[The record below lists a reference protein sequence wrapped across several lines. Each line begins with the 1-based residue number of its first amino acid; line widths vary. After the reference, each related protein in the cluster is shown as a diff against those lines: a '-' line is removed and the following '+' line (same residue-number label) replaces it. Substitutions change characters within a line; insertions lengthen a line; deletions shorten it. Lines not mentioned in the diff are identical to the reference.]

1 MRVRQHFAFSV
12 RQLAR
17 SAPRTLRLGISSA
30 VFAVVLLSGCAKPRA
45 IKYYQIT
52 YPSNVSVSQEMIDT
66 MLLVR
71 SFDASHLY
79 LDDRIVYGYDSPEMG
94 TYEDQR
100 WAGPPVEMLRDAIV
114 RGLRSS
120 GMFKGGVYIARSD
133 LAVRYL
139 RAGHLYD
146 FRELDAGNGTISA
159 RLAFEARLWDRNTR
173 TLIWSYSYSHD
184 EPAAGK
190 TVSAVAAAMDRNV
203 QRSVEAIGANLAEY
217 FKAHPPQP

>member
-1 MRVRQHFAFSV
+1 MRIRQHFAFSV

-17 SAPRTLRLGISSA
+17 LTARMPRLGISSA
-30 VFAVVLLSGCAKPRA
+30 VLAVVLLSGCAKPRA
-45 IKYYQIT
+45 IKYYQIS

-94 TYEDQR
+94 TYEDER
-100 WAGPPVEMLRDAIV
+100 WAEPPVEMLRDAIV

-120 GMFKGGVYIARSD
+120 GMFKGGVHIARSD
-133 LAVRYL
+133 LGGRYL
-139 RAGHLYD
+139 LSGHLYD
-146 FRELDAGNGTISA
+146 FKEVDAATISA
-159 RLAFEARLWDRNTR
+159 RLAFEARLWDRKTR
-173 TLIWSYSYSHD
+173 TLVWSHSYSFD
-184 EPAAGK
+184 EPAAEK
-190 TVSAVAAAMDRNV
+190 SVSAVAAAMDRNV
-203 QRSVEAIGANLAEY
+203 QRSVQAIAADLTEH

>member
-1 MRVRQHFAFSV
+1 MRIRQHFAFSV

-17 SAPRTLRLGISSA
+17 LTARMPRLGISSA
-30 VFAVVLLSGCAKPRA
+30 VLAVVLLSGCAKPRA
-45 IKYYQIT
+45 IKYYQIS

-94 TYEDQR
+94 TYEDER
-100 WAGPPVEMLRDAIV
+100 WAEPPVEMLRDAIV

-133 LAVRYL
+133 LGGRYL
-139 RAGHLYD
+139 LSGHLYD
-146 FRELDAGNGTISA
+146 FRELDAATVSA
-159 RLAFEARLWDRNTR
+159 RLAFEARLWDRKTR
-173 TLIWSYSYSHD
+173 TLVWSHSYSFD
-184 EPAAGK
+184 EPAAEK
-190 TVSAVAAAMDRNV
+190 SVSAVAAAMDRNV
-203 QRSVEAIGANLAEY
+203 QRSVQAIAADLTEY

>member
-1 MRVRQHFAFSV
+1 MRIRQHFAFSV

-17 SAPRTLRLGISSA
+17 LTARMPRLGISSA

-94 TYEDQR
+94 TYEDER
-100 WAGPPVEMLRDAIV
+100 WAEPPVEMLRDAIV

-133 LAVRYL
+133 LGGRYL
-139 RAGHLYD
+139 LSGHLYD
-146 FRELDAGNGTISA
+146 FKEVDAATISA
-159 RLAFEARLWDRNTR
+159 RLAFEARLWDRKTR
-173 TLIWSYSYSHD
+173 TLVWSHSYSFD
-184 EPAAGK
+184 EPAAEK
-190 TVSAVAAAMDRNV
+190 SVSAVAAAMDRNV
-203 QRSVEAIGANLAEY
+203 QRSVQAIAADLTEY

>member
-1 MRVRQHFAFSV
+1 MRIRQHFAFSV

-17 SAPRTLRLGISSA
+17 LAVRMPRLGISSA

-52 YPSNVSVSQEMIDT
+52 YPSNISVSQEMIDT

-94 TYEDQR
+94 TYEDER
-100 WAGPPVEMLRDAIV
+100 WAEPPVEMLRDAIV

-133 LAVRYL
+133 LGGRYL
-139 RAGHLYD
+139 LSGHLYD
-146 FRELDAGNGTISA
+146 FRELDAATISA
-159 RLAFEARLWDRNTR
+159 RLAFEARLWDRKTR
-173 TLIWSYSYSHD
+173 SLVWSHSYSYD
-184 EPAAGK
+184 EPAAEK
-190 TVSAVAAAMDRNV
+190 SVSAVAAAMDRNV
-203 QRSVEAIGANLAEY
+203 QRSVQAIAADLTEY

>member
-1 MRVRQHFAFSV
+1 MRIRQHFAFSV

-17 SAPRTLRLGISSA
+17 LTARMPRLGISSA

-94 TYEDQR
+94 TYEDER
-100 WAGPPVEMLRDAIV
+100 WAEPPVEMLRDAIV

-120 GMFKGGVYIARSD
+120 GMFKGGVHIARSD
-133 LAVRYL
+133 LGGRYL
-139 RAGHLYD
+139 LSGHLYD
-146 FRELDAGNGTISA
+146 FRELDAATVSA
-159 RLAFEARLWDRNTR
+159 RLAFEARLWDRKTR
-173 TLIWSYSYSHD
+173 TLVWSHSYSFD
-184 EPAAGK
+184 EPAAEK
-190 TVSAVAAAMDRNV
+190 SVSAVAAAMDRNV
-203 QRSVEAIGANLAEY
+203 QRSVQAIAADLTEY

>member
-1 MRVRQHFAFSV
+1 MRIRQHFAFSV

-17 SAPRTLRLGISSA
+17 LTARMPRLGISSA
-30 VFAVVLLSGCAKPRA
+30 VLAVVLLSGCAKPRA
-45 IKYYQIT
+45 IKYYQIS

-79 LDDRIVYGYDSPEMG
+79 LDDRIVYGHDSPEMG
-94 TYEDQR
+94 TYEDER
-100 WAGPPVEMLRDAIV
+100 WAEPPVEMLRDAIV

-133 LAVRYL
+133 LGGRYL
-139 RAGHLYD
+139 LSGHLYD
-146 FRELDAGNGTISA
+146 FKEVDAATISA
-159 RLAFEARLWDRNTR
+159 RLAFEARLWDRKTR
-173 TLIWSYSYSHD
+173 TLVWSHSYSFD
-184 EPAAGK
+184 EPAAEK
-190 TVSAVAAAMDRNV
+190 SVSAVAAAMDRNV
-203 QRSVEAIGANLAEY
+203 QRSVQAIAADLTEY

>member
-1 MRVRQHFAFSV
+1 MRIQEHFAFSV

-17 SAPRTLRLGISSA
+17 LTARMPRLGISSA

-45 IKYYQIT
+45 IKYYQIS
-52 YPSNVSVSQEMIDT
+52 YPSNISVSQEMIDT

-94 TYEDQR
+94 TYEDER
-100 WAGPPVEMLRDAIV
+100 WAEPPVEMLRDAIV

-133 LAVRYL
+133 LGGRYL
-139 RAGHLYD
+139 LSGHLYD
-146 FRELDAGNGTISA
+146 FKEVDAATISA
-159 RLAFEARLWDRNTR
+159 RLAFEARLWDRKTR
-173 TLIWSYSYSHD
+173 TLVWSHSYSFD
-184 EPAAGK
+184 EPAAEK
-190 TVSAVAAAMDRNV
+190 SVSAVAAAMDRNV
-203 QRSVEAIGANLAEY
+203 QRSVQAIAADLTEY

>member
-1 MRVRQHFAFSV
+1 MRIRQHFAFSV

-17 SAPRTLRLGISSA
+17 LTARMPRLGISSA

-79 LDDRIVYGYDSPEMG
+79 LDDRIVYGHDSPEMG
-94 TYEDQR
+94 TYEDER
-100 WAGPPVEMLRDAIV
+100 WAEPPVEMLRDAIV

-120 GMFKGGVYIARSD
+120 GMFKGGVHIARSD
-133 LAVRYL
+133 LGGRYL
-139 RAGHLYD
+139 LSGHLYD
-146 FRELDAGNGTISA
+146 FRELDAATVSA
-159 RLAFEARLWDRNTR
+159 RLAFEARLWDRKTR
-173 TLIWSYSYSHD
+173 TLVWSHSYSFD
-184 EPAAGK
+184 EPAAEK
-190 TVSAVAAAMDRNV
+190 SVSAVAAAMDRNV
-203 QRSVEAIGANLAEY
+203 QRSVQAIAADLTEH

>member
-1 MRVRQHFAFSV
+1 MRIRQHFAFSV

-17 SAPRTLRLGISSA
+17 LTARMPRLGISSA
-30 VFAVVLLSGCAKPRA
+30 VLAVVLLSGCAKPRA
-45 IKYYQIT
+45 IKYYQIS

-79 LDDRIVYGYDSPEMG
+79 LDDRIVYGHDSPEMG
-94 TYEDQR
+94 TYEDER
-100 WAGPPVEMLRDAIV
+100 WAEPPVEMLRDAIV

-133 LAVRYL
+133 LSVRYL
-139 RAGHLYD
+139 LSGHLYD
-146 FRELDAGNGTISA
+146 FKEVDAAKISA
-159 RLAFEARLWDRNTR
+159 RLAFEARLWDRKTR
-173 TLIWSYSYSHD
+173 TLVWSHSYSFD
-184 EPAAGK
+184 EPAAEK
-190 TVSAVAAAMDRNV
+190 SVSAVAAAMDRNV
-203 QRSVEAIGANLAEY
+203 QRSVQAIAADLTEH

>member
-1 MRVRQHFAFSV
+1 MRIRQHFAFSV

-17 SAPRTLRLGISSA
+17 LAARMPRLGISSA
-30 VFAVVLLSGCAKPRA
+30 VLAVVLLSGCAKPRA

-52 YPSNVSVSQEMIDT
+52 YPSNISVSQEMIDT

-71 SFDASHLY
+71 SFEASHLY

-120 GMFKGGVYIARSD
+120 GLFKGGVYIARSD
-133 LAVRYL
+133 LAGRYL
-139 RAGHLYD
+139 LAGHLYD
-146 FRELDAGNGTISA
+146 FRELDAATISA
-159 RLAFEARLWDRNTR
+159 RLAFEARLWDRKTR
-173 TLIWSYSYSHD
+173 TLVWSHSYSYD
-184 EPAAGK
+184 EPAAEK
-190 TVSAVAAAMDRNV
+190 SVSAVAAAMDRSV
-203 QRSVEAIGANLAEY
+203 QRSVQAIAADLREY

>member
-1 MRVRQHFAFSV
+1 MRIRQHFAFSV

-17 SAPRTLRLGISSA
+17 LTARMPRLGISSA

-45 IKYYQIT
+45 IKYYQIS

-79 LDDRIVYGYDSPEMG
+79 LDDRIVYGHDSPEMG
-94 TYEDQR
+94 TYEDER
-100 WAGPPVEMLRDAIV
+100 WAEPPVEMLRDAIV

-133 LAVRYL
+133 LGGRYL
-139 RAGHLYD
+139 LSGHLYD
-146 FRELDAGNGTISA
+146 FKEVDAATISA
-159 RLAFEARLWDRNTR
+159 RLAFEARLWDRKTR
-173 TLIWSYSYSHD
+173 TLVWSHSYSFD
-184 EPAAGK
+184 EPAAEK
-190 TVSAVAAAMDRNV
+190 SVSAVAVAMDRNV
-203 QRSVEAIGANLAEY
+203 QRSVQAIAADLTEH

>member
-1 MRVRQHFAFSV
+1 MRIRQHFAFSV

-17 SAPRTLRLGISSA
+17 LAARMPRLGISSA
-30 VFAVVLLSGCAKPRA
+30 VLAVVLLSGCAKPRA
-45 IKYYQIT
+45 IKYYQIS
-52 YPSNVSVSQEMIDT
+52 YPSNISVSQEMIDT

-94 TYEDQR
+94 TYEDER
-100 WAGPPVEMLRDAIV
+100 WAEPPVEMLRDAIV

-133 LAVRYL
+133 LGGRYL
-139 RAGHLYD
+139 LSGHLYD
-146 FRELDAGNGTISA
+146 FRELDAATISA
-159 RLAFEARLWDRNTR
+159 RLAFEARLWDRKTR
-173 TLIWSYSYSHD
+173 TLAWSHSYSYD
-184 EPAAGK
+184 EPAAEK
-190 TVSAVAAAMDRNV
+190 SVSAVAAAMDRNV
-203 QRSVEAIGANLAEY
+203 QRSVQAIAADLTEH

>member
-1 MRVRQHFAFSV
+1 MRIRQHFAFSV

-17 SAPRTLRLGISSA
+17 LAARMPRLGISSA

-79 LDDRIVYGYDSPEMG
+79 LDDRIVYGHDSPEMG
-94 TYEDQR
+94 TYEDER
-100 WAGPPVEMLRDAIV
+100 WAEPPVEMLRDAIV

-133 LAVRYL
+133 LGGRYL
-139 RAGHLYD
+139 LSGHLYD
-146 FRELDAGNGTISA
+146 FKEVDAATISA
-159 RLAFEARLWDRNTR
+159 RLAFEARLWDRKTR
-173 TLIWSYSYSHD
+173 TLVWSHSYSFD
-184 EPAAGK
+184 EPAAEK
-190 TVSAVAAAMDRNV
+190 SVSAVAAAMDRNV
-203 QRSVEAIGANLAEY
+203 QRSVQAIAADLTEY

>member
-1 MRVRQHFAFSV
+1 MRIRQHFAFSV

-17 SAPRTLRLGISSA
+17 LAARMPRLGISSA
-30 VFAVVLLSGCAKPRA
+30 VLAVVLLSGCAKPRA

-52 YPSNVSVSQEMIDT
+52 YPSNISVSQEMIDI

-71 SFDASHLY
+71 SFEASHLY

-94 TYEDQR
+94 TYEDER
-100 WAGPPVEMLRDAIV
+100 WAEPPVEMLRDAIV

-133 LAVRYL
+133 LGGRYL
-139 RAGHLYD
+139 LSGHLYD
-146 FRELDAGNGTISA
+146 FRELDAATISA
-159 RLAFEARLWDRNTR
+159 RLAFEARLWDRKTR
-173 TLIWSYSYSHD
+173 TLVWSHSYSYD
-184 EPAAGK
+184 EPAAEK
-190 TVSAVAAAMDRNV
+190 SVSAVAVAMDRNV
-203 QRSVEAIGANLAEY
+203 QRSVQAIAADLTEY

>member
-1 MRVRQHFAFSV
+1 MRIQEHFAFSV
-12 RQLAR
+12 QQLAR
-17 SAPRTLRLGISSA
+17 LTARMPRLGISSA

-79 LDDRIVYGYDSPEMG
+79 LDDRIVYGHDSPEMG
-94 TYEDQR
+94 TYEDER
-100 WAGPPVEMLRDAIV
+100 WAEPPVEMLRDAIV

-133 LAVRYL
+133 LGGRYL
-139 RAGHLYD
+139 LSGHLYD
-146 FRELDAGNGTISA
+146 FKEVDAATISA
-159 RLAFEARLWDRNTR
+159 RLAFEARLWDRKTR
-173 TLIWSYSYSHD
+173 TLVWSHSYSFD
-184 EPAAGK
+184 EPAAEK
-190 TVSAVAAAMDRNV
+190 SVSAVAAAMDRNV
-203 QRSVEAIGANLAEY
+203 QRSVQAIAADLTEH

>member
-1 MRVRQHFAFSV
+1 MRIRQHFAFSV

-17 SAPRTLRLGISSA
+17 LTARMPRLGISSA

-79 LDDRIVYGYDSPEMG
+79 LDDRIVYGHDSPEMG
-94 TYEDQR
+94 TYEDER
-100 WAGPPVEMLRDAIV
+100 WAEPPVEMLRDAIV

-133 LAVRYL
+133 LGGRYL
-139 RAGHLYD
+139 LSGHLYD
-146 FRELDAGNGTISA
+146 FKEVDAATISA
-159 RLAFEARLWDRNTR
+159 RLAFEARLWDRKTR
-173 TLIWSYSYSHD
+173 TLVWSHSYSFD
-184 EPAAGK
+184 EPAAEK
-190 TVSAVAAAMDRNV
+190 SVSAVAAAMDRNV
-203 QRSVEAIGANLAEY
+203 QRSVQAIAADLTEH

>member
-1 MRVRQHFAFSV
+1 MRIQEHFAFSV

-17 SAPRTLRLGISSA
+17 LTARMPRLGISSA

-79 LDDRIVYGYDSPEMG
+79 LDDRIVYGHDSPEMG
-94 TYEDQR
+94 TYEDER
-100 WAGPPVEMLRDAIV
+100 WAEPPVEMLRDAIV

-133 LAVRYL
+133 LGGRYL
-139 RAGHLYD
+139 LSGHLYD
-146 FRELDAGNGTISA
+146 FRELDAATVSA
-159 RLAFEARLWDRNTR
+159 RLAFEARLWDRKTR
-173 TLIWSYSYSHD
+173 TLVWSHSYSFD
-184 EPAAGK
+184 EPAAEK
-190 TVSAVAAAMDRNV
+190 SVSAVAAAMDRNV
-203 QRSVEAIGANLAEY
+203 QRSVQAIAADLTEY

>member
-1 MRVRQHFAFSV
+1 MRIRQHFAFSV

-17 SAPRTLRLGISSA
+17 LAARMPRLGISSA
-30 VFAVVLLSGCAKPRA
+30 VLAVVLLSGCAKPRA

-52 YPSNVSVSQEMIDT
+52 YPSNISVSQDMIDI

-71 SFDASHLY
+71 SFEASHLY

-94 TYEDQR
+94 TYEDER
-100 WAGPPVEMLRDAIV
+100 WAEPPVEMLRDAIV

-133 LAVRYL
+133 LGGRYL
-139 RAGHLYD
+139 LSGHLYD
-146 FRELDAGNGTISA
+146 FRELDAAAISA
-159 RLAFEARLWDRNTR
+159 RLAFEARLWDRKTR
-173 TLIWSYSYSHD
+173 TLVWSHSYSYD
-184 EPAAGK
+184 EPAAEK
-190 TVSAVAAAMDRNV
+190 SVSAVAVAMDRNV
-203 QRSVEAIGANLAEY
+203 QRSVQAIAADLTEY

>member
-1 MRVRQHFAFSV
+1 MRIRQHFAFSV

-17 SAPRTLRLGISSA
+17 LVARMPRLGISSA
-30 VFAVVLLSGCAKPRA
+30 VLAVVVLSGCAKPRA

-52 YPSNVSVSQEMIDT
+52 YPSNVSASQEMIDI

-71 SFDASHLY
+71 SFEASHLY

-94 TYEDQR
+94 TYEDER

-133 LAVRYL
+133 LGGRYL
-139 RAGHLYD
+139 LSGNLYD
-146 FRELDAGNGTISA
+146 FRELDAAGISA
-159 RLAFEARLWDRNTR
+159 RLAFEARLWDRKTR
-173 TLIWSYSYSHD
+173 TLVWSHSYSYD
-184 EPAAGK
+184 EPAAEK
-190 TVSAVAAAMDRNV
+190 SVSAVAVAMDRNV
-203 QRSVEAIGANLAEY
+203 QRSVQAIATDLTEY

>member
-1 MRVRQHFAFSV
+1 MRIQEHFAFSV

-17 SAPRTLRLGISSA
+17 LTARMPRLGISSA

-45 IKYYQIT
+45 IKYYQIS

-79 LDDRIVYGYDSPEMG
+79 LDDRIVYGHDSPEMG
-94 TYEDQR
+94 TYEDER
-100 WAGPPVEMLRDAIV
+100 WAEPPVEMLRDAIV

-133 LAVRYL
+133 LGGRYL
-139 RAGHLYD
+139 LSGHLYD
-146 FRELDAGNGTISA
+146 FKEVDAATISA
-159 RLAFEARLWDRNTR
+159 RLAFEARLWDRKTR
-173 TLIWSYSYSHD
+173 TLVWSHSYSFD
-184 EPAAGK
+184 EPAAEK
-190 TVSAVAAAMDRNV
+190 SVSAVAAAMDRNV
-203 QRSVEAIGANLAEY
+203 QRSVQAIAADLTEY

>member
-1 MRVRQHFAFSV
+1 MRIRQHFAFSV

-17 SAPRTLRLGISSA
+17 LAARMPRLGISSA

-79 LDDRIVYGYDSPEMG
+79 LDDRIVYGHDSPEMG
-94 TYEDQR
+94 TYEDER
-100 WAGPPVEMLRDAIV
+100 WAEPPVEMLRDAIV

-120 GMFKGGVYIARSD
+120 GMFKGGVHIARSD
-133 LAVRYL
+133 LGGRYL
-139 RAGHLYD
+139 LSGHLYD
-146 FRELDAGNGTISA
+146 FRELDAATVSA
-159 RLAFEARLWDRNTR
+159 RLAFEARLWDRKTR
-173 TLIWSYSYSHD
+173 TLVWSRSYSFD
-184 EPAAGK
+184 EPAAEK
-190 TVSAVAAAMDRNV
+190 SVSAVAAAMDRNV
-203 QRSVEAIGANLAEY
+203 QRSVQAIAADLTEY

>member
-1 MRVRQHFAFSV
+1 MRIRQHFAFSV

-17 SAPRTLRLGISSA
+17 LAARMPRLGISSA
-30 VFAVVLLSGCAKPRA
+30 VLAVVLLSGCAKPRA

-52 YPSNVSVSQEMIDT
+52 YPSNISVSQEMIDT

-71 SFDASHLY
+71 SFEASHLY

-114 RGLRSS
+114 SGLRSS

-133 LAVRYL
+133 LAGRYL
-139 RAGHLYD
+139 LAGHLYD
-146 FRELDAGNGTISA
+146 FRELDAAGTISA
-159 RLAFEARLWDRNTR
+159 RLAFEARLWDRKTR
-173 TLIWSYSYSHD
+173 TLIWSYSYSND
-184 EPAAGK
+184 EPAAEK
-190 TVSAVAAAMDRNV
+190 TVLAVAAAMDRNV
-203 QRSVEAIGANLAEY
+203 QRSVQAIGPNLTDY

>member
-1 MRVRQHFAFSV
+1 MRIRQHFAFSV

-17 SAPRTLRLGISSA
+17 LTARMPRLGISSA

-94 TYEDQR
+94 TYEDER
-100 WAGPPVEMLRDAIV
+100 WAEPPVEMLRDAIV

-133 LAVRYL
+133 LGGRYL
-139 RAGHLYD
+139 LSGHLYD
-146 FRELDAGNGTISA
+146 FRELDAATVSA
-159 RLAFEARLWDRNTR
+159 RLAFEARLWDRKTR
-173 TLIWSYSYSHD
+173 TLVWSHSYSFD
-184 EPAAGK
+184 EPAAEK
-190 TVSAVAAAMDRNV
+190 SVSAVAAAMDRNV
-203 QRSVEAIGANLAEY
+203 QRSVQAIAADLTEY

>member
-1 MRVRQHFAFSV
+1 MRIRQHFAFSV

-17 SAPRTLRLGISSA
+17 LAARGLGISSA
-30 VFAVVLLSGCAKPRA
+30 VLAVVLLSGCAKPRA

-52 YPSNVSVSQEMIDT
+52 YPANISVSQEMINT

-71 SFDASHLY
+71 SFEASHLY

-120 GMFKGGVYIARSD
+120 GMFKGGVYIARSE
-133 LAVRYL
+133 LAGRYL
-139 RAGHLYD
+139 LAGRLYD
-146 FRELDAGNGTISA
+146 FRELDVTGTISA
-159 RLAFEARLWDRNTR
+159 RLAFEAGLWDRKTR

-203 QRSVEAIGANLAEY
+203 QRSVQVIGANLAEY

>member
-1 MRVRQHFAFSV
+1 MRIQEHFAFSV

-17 SAPRTLRLGISSA
+17 LTARMPRLGISSA

-94 TYEDQR
+94 TYEDER
-100 WAGPPVEMLRDAIV
+100 WAEPPVEMLRDAIV

-120 GMFKGGVYIARSD
+120 GMFKGGVHIARSD
-133 LAVRYL
+133 LGGRYL
-139 RAGHLYD
+139 LSGHLYD
-146 FRELDAGNGTISA
+146 FRELDAATVSA
-159 RLAFEARLWDRNTR
+159 RLAFEARLWDRKTR
-173 TLIWSYSYSHD
+173 TLVWSHSYSFD
-184 EPAAGK
+184 EPAAEK
-190 TVSAVAAAMDRNV
+190 SVSAVAAAMDRNV
-203 QRSVEAIGANLAEY
+203 QRSVQAIAADLTEH

>member
-1 MRVRQHFAFSV
+1 MRIRQHFAFSV

-17 SAPRTLRLGISSA
+17 LTARMPRLGISSA

-45 IKYYQIT
+45 IKYYQIN
-52 YPSNVSVSQEMIDT
+52 YPSNTSASQEMIDT

-71 SFDASHLY
+71 SFEASHLY

-94 TYEDQR
+94 TYEDER

-133 LAVRYL
+133 LGGRYL
-139 RAGHLYD
+139 LTGHLYD
-146 FRELDAGNGTISA
+146 FRELDAATISA
-159 RLAFEARLWDRNTR
+159 RLAFEARLWDRKTR
-173 TLIWSYSYSHD
+173 TLVWSHSYSFD
-184 EPAAGK
+184 EPAAEK
-190 TVSAVAAAMDRNV
+190 SVSAVAAAMDRNV
-203 QRSVEAIGANLAEY
+203 QRSVQAIAADLTEH

>member
-1 MRVRQHFAFSV
+1 MRIRQHFAFSV

-17 SAPRTLRLGISSA
+17 LTARMPRLGISSA
-30 VFAVVLLSGCAKPRA
+30 VLAVVLLSGCAKPRA

-79 LDDRIVYGYDSPEMG
+79 LDDRIVYGHDSPEMG
-94 TYEDQR
+94 TYEDER
-100 WAGPPVEMLRDAIV
+100 WAEPPVEMLRDAIV

-133 LAVRYL
+133 LGGRYL
-139 RAGHLYD
+139 LSGHLYD
-146 FRELDAGNGTISA
+146 FKEVDAATISA
-159 RLAFEARLWDRNTR
+159 RLAFEARLWDRKTR
-173 TLIWSYSYSHD
+173 TLVWSHSYSFD
-184 EPAAGK
+184 EPAAEK
-190 TVSAVAAAMDRNV
+190 SVSAVAAAMDRNV
-203 QRSVEAIGANLAEY
+203 QRSVQAIAADLTEY

>member
-1 MRVRQHFAFSV
+1 MRIRQHFAFSV

-17 SAPRTLRLGISSA
+17 LTARMPRLGISSA
-30 VFAVVLLSGCAKPRA
+30 VLAVVLLSGCAKPRA

-133 LAVRYL
+133 LGGRYL
-139 RAGHLYD
+139 LSGHLYD
-146 FRELDAGNGTISA
+146 FKEVDAATISA
-159 RLAFEARLWDRNTR
+159 RLAFEARLWDRKTR
-173 TLIWSYSYSHD
+173 TLVWSHSYSFD
-184 EPAAGK
+184 EPAAEK
-190 TVSAVAAAMDRNV
+190 SVSAVAAAMDRNV
-203 QRSVEAIGANLAEY
+203 QRSVQAIAADLTEY

>member
-1 MRVRQHFAFSV
+1 MRIQEHFAFSV
-12 RQLAR
+12 QQLAR
-17 SAPRTLRLGISSA
+17 LTARMPRLGISSA

-45 IKYYQIT
+45 IKYYQIS

-79 LDDRIVYGYDSPEMG
+79 LDDRIVYGHDSPEMG
-94 TYEDQR
+94 TYEDER
-100 WAGPPVEMLRDAIV
+100 WAEPPVEMLRDAIV

-133 LAVRYL
+133 LGGRYL
-139 RAGHLYD
+139 LSGHLYD
-146 FRELDAGNGTISA
+146 FKEVDAATISA
-159 RLAFEARLWDRNTR
+159 RLAFEARLWDRKTR
-173 TLIWSYSYSHD
+173 TLVWSHSYSFD
-184 EPAAGK
+184 EPAAEK
-190 TVSAVAAAMDRNV
+190 SVSAVAAAMDRNV
-203 QRSVEAIGANLAEY
+203 QRSVQAIAADLTEY

>member
-1 MRVRQHFAFSV
+1 MRIQEHFAFSV
-12 RQLAR
+12 QQLAR
-17 SAPRTLRLGISSA
+17 LTARMPRLGISSA

-94 TYEDQR
+94 TYEDER
-100 WAGPPVEMLRDAIV
+100 WAEPPVEMLRDAIV

-120 GMFKGGVYIARSD
+120 GMFKGGVHIARSD
-133 LAVRYL
+133 LGGRYL
-139 RAGHLYD
+139 LSGHLYD
-146 FRELDAGNGTISA
+146 FKEVDAATISA
-159 RLAFEARLWDRNTR
+159 RLAFEARLWDRKTR
-173 TLIWSYSYSHD
+173 TLVWSHSYSFD
-184 EPAAGK
+184 EPAAEK
-190 TVSAVAAAMDRNV
+190 SVSAVAAAMDRNV
-203 QRSVEAIGANLAEY
+203 QRSVQAIAADLTEH

>member
-1 MRVRQHFAFSV
+1 MRIRQHFAFSV

-17 SAPRTLRLGISSA
+17 LTARMPRLGISSA
-30 VFAVVLLSGCAKPRA
+30 VLAVVLLSGCAKPRA
-45 IKYYQIT
+45 IKYYQIS

-79 LDDRIVYGYDSPEMG
+79 LDDRIVYGHDSPEMG
-94 TYEDQR
+94 TYEDER
-100 WAGPPVEMLRDAIV
+100 WAEPPVEMLRDAIV

-133 LAVRYL
+133 LGGRYL
-139 RAGHLYD
+139 LSGHLYD
-146 FRELDAGNGTISA
+146 FKEVDAATISA
-159 RLAFEARLWDRNTR
+159 RLAFEARLWDRKTR
-173 TLIWSYSYSHD
+173 TLVWSHSYSFD
-184 EPAAGK
+184 EPAAEK
-190 TVSAVAAAMDRNV
+190 SVSAVAAAMDRNV
-203 QRSVEAIGANLAEY
+203 QRSVQAIAADLTEH